1 MEVEAARL
9 PVRHQS
15 INIFAAEVTMS
26 LIGIFVNHYVT
37 EKVLGLSL
45 LFLIHM
51 MRLTVFFL
59 MALFHVA

>member
-1 MEVEAARL
+1 MEGEVARQ
-9 PVRHQS
+9 PVRHQP
-15 INIFAAEVTMS
+15 INIFALEVTMQ
-26 LIGIFVNHYVT
+26 LNGIFVNHYVT

-45 LFLIHM
+45 LFLIHT